1 MNNLDDLLNIRE
13 ASEIAG
19 VSEPT
24 IRKYL
29 GLTKPPR
36 PSRLPNARKLVR
48 PGEQVET
55 WAIPLSDLHNAGLMK
70 KSKKPGQVIADSSNQ
85 VEQPSEIVEQLRAEN
100 QQLKLTLAVLEQS
113 NTDLRANL
121 ADLRLLLGRSIETKE
136 AQTLRQRLFRRNNQ
150 G

>member
-70 KSKKPGQVIADSSNQ
+70 KSKKPGQVVADSSNQ
-85 VEQPSEIVEQLRAEN
+85 VEQASELVEQLRAEN

-136 AQTLRQRLFRRNNQ
+136 AQTLRQRLFRRNSQ